1 MAIRK
6 KNFLT
11 HLYLLIYSKR
21 FIFKNL
27 ERATYDCMSCSYASI
42 CIFTDDSEFWS
53 FSKHYYLRGKC
64 KFEKRVEN
72 KMNYITFQKNRIS
85 LAAYLVKSS
94 AIETT
99 AIGKIFET
107 ALVFMSNV
115 ALWENFNVYFS
126 VVFCQ
131 YWQNFYFEKKTGH

>member
-1 MAIRK
+1 
-6 KNFLT
+6 
-11 HLYLLIYSKR
+11 
-21 FIFKNL
+21 
-27 ERATYDCMSCSYASI
+27 
-42 CIFTDDSEFWS
+42 
-53 FSKHYYLRGKC
+53 
-64 KFEKRVEN
+64 
-72 KMNYITFQKNRIS
+72 MNYITFQKNRIS

-131 YWQNFYFEKKTGH
+131 Y